1 MLLQGVI
8 CLTEEEKRKHRCCFT
23 GHRSE
28 KLNIS
33 EFEVKK
39 LLEKAIDEA
48 IENGFTTFISGGCRG
63 VDLWA
68 AEIVIEKKK
77 INPNIKLIM
86 ALPHPDFEKRW
97 GIDDRLLY
105 DYALKN
111 ADYVKMV
118 SDHYFNG
125 CYQIR
130 NQYMVDRSSL
140 VIAVYNGTS
149 GGTRNT
155 ILYAEQKETN
165 IKFLL

>member
-1 MLLQGVI
+1 M
-8 CLTEEEKRKHRCCFT
+8 
-23 GHRSE
+23 
-28 KLNIS
+28 S

-48 IENGFTTFISGGCRG
+48 IERGFTTYISGGSRG

-68 AEIVIEKKK
+68 AEIVIAKKK

-111 ADYVKMV
+111 ADFVKTV
-118 SDHYFNG
+118 SNHYYKG
-125 CYQIR
+125 CCQVR
-130 NQYMVDRSSL
+130 NQYMVNHSGL
-140 VIAVYNGTS
+140 VIAVYNGTA

-155 ILYAEQKETN
+155 IGYVNSAGIEVRILYADK
-165 IKFLL
+165 